1 MNMFIEWE
9 GGVPEPLASIYRAMS
24 GDSDALVHA
33 ARQLWGNKLV
43 NGINTDAG
51 RKAQRVEDMLDGKDP
66 IERIE
71 DLLEAGRS
79 RPSKPTPATVE
90 PDEVSTR
97 EACLRLSISA
107 KTLRKLVR
115 AGRLARRNASPPG
128 SGKPNYRYRIVEI
141 DRLKS
146 QGYYKVAQPQESTSS
161 RPKVRRRKLEPQTY
175 EHLDL

>member
-1 MNMFIEWE
+1 MNVHIEWE

-24 GDSDALVHA
+24 GDREALLHA
-33 ARQLWGNKLV
+33 ARQLWGNGFV
-43 NGINTDAG
+43 EGIKADAAKKV
-51 RKAQRVEDMLDGKDP
+51 RRVEDILDGTDP
-66 IERIE
+66 HERIE
-71 DLLEAGRS
+71 ELLAARQGS
-79 RPSKPTPATVE
+79 PSKCTTATAE

-115 AGRLARRNASPPG
+115 AGRIARRNTSPPG

-161 RPKVRRRKLEPQTY
+161 RRKVRKLEPQTY

>member
-1 MNMFIEWE
+1 MTVQIEWE

-43 NGINTDAG
+43 DDINADTG
-51 RKAQRVEDMLDGKDP
+51 KKAQRVEDMLDGNDP

-71 DLLEAGRS
+71 ELLAARLIC
-79 RPSKPTPATVE
+79 PSKPTPATVE

-107 KTLRKLVR
+107 KTLRKLVH
-115 AGRLARRNASPPG
+115 AGRLARRNTSPPG

-141 DRLKS
+141 ERLKS
-146 QGYYKVAQPQESTSS
+146 QGYHKVAQPQESKSS
-161 RPKVRRRKLEPQTY
+161 RPKVRRRTLEPQTY